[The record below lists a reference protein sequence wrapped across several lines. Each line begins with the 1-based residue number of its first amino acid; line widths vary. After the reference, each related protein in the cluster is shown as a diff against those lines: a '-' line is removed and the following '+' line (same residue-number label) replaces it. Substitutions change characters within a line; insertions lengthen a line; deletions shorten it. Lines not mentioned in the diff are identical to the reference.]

1 MKIKKEDNFFLF
13 TEIKSSDL
21 SNFLE
26 YLDILI
32 KKPVNSIISLE
43 RELINNHSLILSL
56 VKYSTF
62 WKKSDKSFIL
72 VIGDFAIEN
81 KNLISVPSLNE
92 AIDYLYMEELERN
105 V

>member
-1 MKIKKEDNFFLF
+1 MKIEKKDNFFLF
-13 TEIKSSDL
+13 TEIKSYDQN
-21 SNFLE
+21 NFLE
-26 YLDILI
+26 YLDILL
-32 KKPVNSIISLE
+32 KKPVNSIINLDK
-43 RELINNHSLILSL
+43 ELINNHSLILSL

-72 VIGDFAIEN
+72 VIGDFIIEN
-81 KNLISVPSLNE
+81 KNLISVPTLNE

>member
-1 MKIKKEDNFFLF
+1 MKIEKNDNFFLF
-13 TEIKSSDL
+13 TEIKSSDQN
-21 SNFLE
+21 NFLE

-32 KKPVNSIISLE
+32 KKPVNSIINLD
-43 RELINNHSLILSL
+43 RELINNDSLILSL
-56 VKYSTF
+56 VNYSTF

-72 VIGDFAIEN
+72 VIGDFTIEN
-81 KNLISVPSLNE
+81 KNLIYVPTLNE